1 MKSSINMD
9 LPYLIAECSIKAPAW
24 FLVKVLPFSQHLI
37 KYISVGKIVKSL
49 IPSSTYTVLFN
60 TFRVKQF
67 STAPFNLIQ
76 GVLSDTD

>member
-1 MKSSINMD
+1 MKSSLNMD

-37 KYISVGKIVKSL
+37 KYISVGKSVKSL
-49 IPSSTYTVLFN
+49 ISSSTYTVLFN
-60 TFRVKQF
+60 AFRVKQF
-67 STAPFNLIQ
+67 SPAPFYLIQ

>member
-1 MKSSINMD
+1 MD

-37 KYISVGKIVKSL
+37 KYISVKKSVKNYIS
-49 IPSSTYTVLFN
+49 SSTYTVLFI
-60 TFRVKQF
+60 TFRVKF
-67 STAPFNLIQ
+67 SPVPFYLIQ